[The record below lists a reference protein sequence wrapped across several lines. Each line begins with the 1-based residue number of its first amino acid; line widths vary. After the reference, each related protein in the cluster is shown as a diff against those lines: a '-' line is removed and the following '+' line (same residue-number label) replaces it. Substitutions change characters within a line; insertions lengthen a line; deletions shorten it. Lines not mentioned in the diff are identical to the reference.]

1 MKQKGLDVY
10 YNNSI
15 TVAQSDGENLS
26 ILLKMANRHGL
37 IAGATGTGKTITL
50 KVMAEA
56 FSDAG
61 VPVFLAD
68 VKGDLAGMCMN
79 GIDSEDMR
87 ARIERFHL
95 ADMGFT
101 YKSYPTRFW
110 DIFAQKGLPL
120 RTTVTEFGSE
130 LLARLLDLNQIQTD
144 ILAIVFKICDDE
156 GLLLIDTKDL
166 KAALNYVADNQNKYK
181 ADYGAV
187 AKNSVAAIIRAIVAI
202 EDKGASIFFGEP
214 ALDIN
219 DWITTADDGRGYIN
233 ILDSQSLINDG
244 TMYSTFLLWLLSEL
258 FEVMPEVGDPEKPR
272 LVFFFDEA
280 HLLFDSAPMVL
291 LEKVEQVVK
300 LVRSKGVGVYFVTQ
314 NPSDIPGGVLAQLG
328 NKVQHA
334 LRAYT
339 PTEKKGIRAA
349 ADSFR
354 ENPGFSTYDAIQ
366 ELGTAEAVVSFLQ
379 EDGSPAMVKKAKVL
393 PPQSK
398 MGPIDDNMRNQI
410 IASDSLRGKYGS
422 EMQDRD
428 SAYEFLMRKGEEEQK
443 AQAEADKAA
452 AAQKA
457 ADKESEKMDKAVRSA
472 SSKVAQ
478 SAAGT
483 IGREVGNVVGSLA
496 GGKFGKKLGGNIGA
510 QLGRGIMQTLFRR

>member
-1 MKQKGLDVY
+1 MY

-87 ARIERFHL
+87 GRIERFHL

-120 RTTVTEFGSE
+120 RTTITEFGSE

-166 KAALNYVADNQNKYK
+166 KAALNYVAENQDKYK

-202 EDKGASIFFGEP
+202 EDKGASVFFGEP

-280 HLLFDSAPMVL
+280 HLLFDSAPKVL
-291 LEKVEQVVK
+291 LQKIEQVVK

-339 PTEKKGIRAA
+339 PTEKKGIKAA

-354 ENPGFSTYDAIQ
+354 ENPDFSTYDAIQ

-379 EDGSPAMVKKAKVL
+379 EDGSPAMVRKAKVL

-398 MGPIDDNMRNQI
+398 MGPIDDNMRNQV
-410 IASDSLRGKYGS
+410 IATDSLRGKYS
-422 EMQDRD
+422 EMQDID
-428 SAYEFLMRKGEEEQK
+428 SAYEFLMRKGEEEQR
-443 AQAEADKAA
+443 AQAEADKTA

-483 IGREVGNVVGSLA
+483 IGREVGNVVGSIA